1 MAKQPIDVA
10 EEWQNL
16 IDSKLLENITTD
28 PEFCRRFFVS
38 NVFQRT
44 LAHAIAEADSGAVK
58 LKATEAGA
66 LHVASAGTSFS
77 HNDTVAKFTV
87 ADAYAEKAF
96 AQVCSRVDITVWTYG
111 VIVKRNAL
119 SGGSY
124 EDEIEIPAGVTYS
137 FDCDT
142 FNVSVKNQ
150 TGGSDASCQI
160 VGWY

>member
-1 MAKQPIDVA
+1 MAKQAISVD

-16 IDSKLLENITTD
+16 IDGKLLENISCD
-28 PEFCRRFFVS
+28 PEFVRRFYAS

-44 LAHAIAEADSGAVK
+44 LAHIIAEADSGAIK

-66 LHVASAGTSFS
+66 LHVASAGTSYS

-96 AQVCSRVDITVWTYG
+96 AQVCSRVDITVWTFA

-142 FNVSVKNQ
+142 YNVSVKNQ
-150 TGGSDASCQI
+150 NAGDDASCQI